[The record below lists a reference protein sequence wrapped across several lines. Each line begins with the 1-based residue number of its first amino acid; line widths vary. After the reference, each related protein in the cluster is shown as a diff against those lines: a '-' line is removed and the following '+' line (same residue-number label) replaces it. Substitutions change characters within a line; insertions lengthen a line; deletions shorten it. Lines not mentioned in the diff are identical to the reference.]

1 MKRGLIVRKRIVLKQ
16 VKIGLLVL
24 LLLVFLVWGIL
35 FTLNSMHFFA
45 GKVVL

>member
-1 MKRGLIVRKRIVLKQ
+1 MKRGLVIRKRIVYKQ

-35 FTLNSMHFFA
+35 YTLEIMNFFA